1 MAAARPR
8 SRCDVRCEA
17 LQQLSLPVDIE
28 RSRRPLRSRA
38 PSVERLA
45 RSRELAHAAELDR
58 RRCPRIRALVERQV
72 PASWRTSDARLSAA
86 DDWRSAVGVR
96 GPDTVSRLRACRAER
111 HLEWVLLQR
120 AARTDSRVS
129 LQPAWAALAS
139 AGRHDDRRAVAVL
152 RARTVDG
159 LPSRH
164 RLLR

>member
-17 LQQLSLPVDIE
+17 LQQLSLPVDVE

-72 PASWRTSDARLSAA
+72 PASWRTGDAGLAAA

-96 GPDTVSRLRACRAER
+96 GADAVSRLRACRADLDNQSGR
-111 HLEWVLLQR
+111 KWRPLADTTTAAQLLYFAPGQWTAYR
-120 AARTDSRVS
+120 RSTDFYDEGW
-129 LQPAWAALAS
+129 LIWL
-139 AGRHDDRRAVAVL
+139 D
-152 RARTVDG
+152 VDT
-159 LPSRH
+159 
-164 RLLR
+164 